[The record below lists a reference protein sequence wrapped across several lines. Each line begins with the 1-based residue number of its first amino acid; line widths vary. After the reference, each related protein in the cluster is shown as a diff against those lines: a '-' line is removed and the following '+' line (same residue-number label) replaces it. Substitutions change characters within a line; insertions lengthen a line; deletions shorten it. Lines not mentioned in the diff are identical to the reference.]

1 MITNTSSEEVAF
13 VTWLEASLICQ
24 GTLDY
29 GVIKQKRK
37 SQNSKEVLSDWV
49 GIESAL
55 CFTSGRAAD

>member
-1 MITNTSSEEVAF
+1 MITNTSSEEVVF

-24 GTLDY
+24 GTPDY
-29 GVIKQKRK
+29 GQKRK

-55 CFTSGRAAD
+55 CFTSRRAAD